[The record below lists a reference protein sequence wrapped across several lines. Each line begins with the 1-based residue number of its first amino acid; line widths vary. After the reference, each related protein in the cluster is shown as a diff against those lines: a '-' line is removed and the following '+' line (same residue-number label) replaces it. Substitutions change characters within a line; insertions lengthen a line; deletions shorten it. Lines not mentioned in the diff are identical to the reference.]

1 MLGAY
6 AYLAQHVA
14 VDQVSRRRVRHR
26 IGIAFA
32 LVWSGPPREIVAWSI
47 VLSNATRTVLY
58 LGLGRV

>member
-1 MLGAY
+1 MSQLTRSAVAAY
-6 AYLAQHVA
+6 G
-14 VDQVSRRRVRHR
+14 

-58 LGLGRV
+58 LGLGRVELRQ